1 MTRSGGL
8 PGKLN
13 LQQLFLTLSDRPFVQ
28 SQDAGWSIH
37 PRVIHDYDLFICTG
51 GAAEFHIAG
60 ERYLLT
66 AGHALLVPPDTV
78 FSAEFKGPGNFEA
91 VAQHFTLQ
99 ILGGSDLFSLIE
111 YTPIARF
118 HEEWAKVSEDLSE
131 YLRATGNSGSALACE
146 SRFLLLL
153 DAFLRH
159 AWRGDRAATEETR
172 LFVVEIAYL
181 LRTRFTDEHVLSRAA
196 ELSPVSWDYT
206 ARLFKEHM
214 GLTPKQFLIRQR
226 LMAARDMLTRGYS
239 VKHTARTTGFR
250 DELYFSRL
258 FRRRTGVPPS
268 RYTGGV

>member
-1 MTRSGGL
+1 MTGTAGL

-13 LQQLFLTLSDRPFVQ
+13 LQQLFLTLTDRPFVQ
-28 SQDAGWSIH
+28 SQDADWSIQS
-37 PRVIHDYDLFICTG
+37 RVIHDYDLFICTG
-51 GAAEFHIAG
+51 GAAEFRVAG
-60 ERYLLT
+60 EQCLLT
-66 AGHALLVPPDTV
+66 TGRALLVSPDTV
-78 FSAEFKGPGNFEA
+78 FSAEFKGPDNFEA

-111 YTPIARF
+111 YTPLVRF
-118 HEEWAKVSEDLSE
+118 NAEWEGVSADLSA
-131 YLRATGNSGSALACE
+131 YLRAAENGGSAFVRE

-159 AWRGDRAATEETR
+159 AWRADRAASEDTR
-172 LFVVEIAYL
+172 LFIVEIAYL
-181 LRTRFTDEHVLSRAA
+181 LRTRFSDEGVLTQAA

-214 GLTPKQFLIRQR
+214 GQTPKQFLIQQR
-226 LMAARDMLTRGYS
+226 LTAARDMLTRGYP